1 MVSAAAKGKSYEEL
15 IVDILNQSGLEAW
28 RTNKAN
34 IADPVQYKAGF
45 DGGVDICATF
55 SHNGKSAYKEF
66 LFYIQCKNHKVPL
79 EKTAVAEVYA
89 GMHVRNATADNCIP
103 VVFSTS
109 DASEET
115 RLYAKQLGVELIL
128 PHEMSMIIQAKK
140 TGKVPYDNYGIL
152 MRTILFYHTHDE
164 VWFDTLPDNKNN
176 LAMVSMADQ
185 YMDSAKSEFDKAE
198 FYLNNAA
205 ALEQRALENRKKH
218 WISRRLQFTG
228 VFVPVKISDLTGTD
242 KRRTLRRMDSWKNEA
257 YPAEISGRYHGL

>member
-55 SHNGKSAYKEF
+55 SHNGKSSYKEF

-89 GMHVRNATADNCIP
+89 GMHVRNAKADNCIP

-128 PHEMSMIIQAKK
+128 PHEMSMIIQVKK

-152 MRTILFYHTHDE
+152 MRAILFYHTHNE

-198 FYLNNAA
+198 VYLNNAA
-205 ALEQRALENRKKH
+205 ALEQRALENRKKALD
-218 WISRRLQFTG
+218 IQKVAVYRSLCACEN
-228 VFVPVKISDLTGTD
+228 
-242 KRRTLRRMDSWKNEA
+242 LRPHRDRQKKDS
-257 YPAEISGRYHGL
+257 AEDG